1 MLSLAIRDISRV
13 CLAPAKCIATVM
25 KTPLWFPQS
34 FFSRTLWLVLIVVLF
49 SKALTL
55 VYLLMNE
62 DVLVDRQY
70 SHGVALTLRAY
81 WAADESDRQTIADAA
96 GLIRV
101 VGGGVPE
108 GEQHWPYSEIYQRQM
123 QAELGA
129 DTEVRLR
136 VHAPPALWVRA
147 PSLGD
152 GWLKVPL
159 YPHPLRGQK
168 IWSVLGWFL
177 AIGLLST
184 ASAWIFVSQL
194 NRPLKRLVFAARQL
208 GQGRSVRL
216 PVSDTPSEM
225 TEVYRAFNQ
234 MAEDVEQ
241 AGQEREL
248 MLAGVSHDLRTPL
261 TRLRLSLELMPKDN
275 EFMDGMVRDIEDM
288 DAILDQFLAFIRD
301 GRDEE
306 VEEVDLVELVHEVV
320 APYNSPVEQVR
331 LCLESI
337 PPFPLRRVS
346 MKRLL
351 ANLIGNAMHHAGDGV
366 EVAAYVSGD
375 SGAPYVVLSVLDRG
389 MGIDPSELEGIFNPF
404 IRGDRARSGKGTGLG
419 LAIVK
424 RIAAMHGG
432 NVELRNRSGGGLEA
446 RVRLPLGLMLP
457 RDAD

>member
-1 MLSLAIRDISRV
+1 
-13 CLAPAKCIATVM
+13 M

-81 WAADESDRQTIADAA
+81 WAADESNRDQIAEAA
-96 GLIRV
+96 GLIKV
-101 VGGGVPE
+101 VGSGVPA

-136 VHAPPALWVRA
+136 MHAPPALWVRA

-194 NRPLKRLVFAARQL
+194 NQPLKRLVYAARQL

-216 PVSDTPSEM
+216 PISDTPSEM

-241 AGQEREL
+241 AGREREL

-261 TRLRLSLELMPKDN
+261 TRLRLSLELMGAHTDLT
-275 EFMDGMVRDIEDM
+275 DDMVRDIEDM

-301 GRDEE
+301 GRDES
-306 VEEVDLVELVHEVV
+306 VEEVDLSDLVREVA
-320 APYNSPVEQVR
+320 APYNQNQERVHLR
-331 LCLESI
+331 LEPI
-337 PPFPLRRVS
+337 QPFPLRRVS

-351 ANLIGNAMHHAGDGV
+351 NNLIGNALNHAGTDV

-375 SGAPYVVLSVLDRG
+375 TNAPYVVLSVMDRG
-389 MGIDPSELEGIFNPF
+389 AGIDPSELEAIFNPF
-404 IRGDRARSGKGTGLG
+404 TRGDRARGGKGTGLG

-432 NVELRNRSGGGLEA
+432 NVELRNRPDGGLEA
-446 RVRLPLGLMLP
+446 RVRLPLGLLLP

>member
-1 MLSLAIRDISRV
+1 
-13 CLAPAKCIATVM
+13 M

-81 WAADESDRQTIADAA
+81 WAADESNRDQIAEAA
-96 GLIRV
+96 GLIKV
-101 VGGGVPE
+101 VGSGVPA

-136 VHAPPALWVRA
+136 MHAPPALWVRA

-194 NRPLKRLVFAARQL
+194 NQPLKRLVYAARQL

-216 PVSDTPSEM
+216 PISDTPSEM

-241 AGQEREL
+241 AGREREL

-261 TRLRLSLELMPKDN
+261 TRLRLSLELMGNHSELTD
-275 EFMDGMVRDIEDM
+275 DMVRDIEDM

-301 GRDEE
+301 GRDES
-306 VEEVDLVELVHEVV
+306 VEEVDLNDLVQEVA
-320 APYNSPVEQVR
+320 APYNQNEERVHLR
-331 LCLESI
+331 LEPI
-337 PPFPLRRVS
+337 QPFPLRRVS

-351 ANLIGNAMHHAGDGV
+351 NNLIGNALNHAGTDV
-366 EVAAYVSGD
+366 EVAAHLSGD
-375 SGAPYVVLSVLDRG
+375 VNAPYVVLSVMDRG
-389 MGIDPSELEGIFNPF
+389 AGIDPSELEAIFNPF
-404 IRGDRARSGKGTGLG
+404 TRGDRARGGKGTGLG

-432 NVELRNRSGGGLEA
+432 NVELRNRPDGGLEA
-446 RVRLPLGLMLP
+446 RVRLPLGLLLP

>member
-1 MLSLAIRDISRV
+1 
-13 CLAPAKCIATVM
+13 M
-25 KTPLWFPQS
+25 KTPVWFPQS
-34 FFSRTLWLVLIVVLF
+34 FFARTLWLVLVVVLF

-81 WAADESDRQTIADAA
+81 WAADENNRDQIADAA

-123 QAELGA
+123 QAELGE

-147 PSLGD
+147 PSLGA

-184 ASAWIFVSQL
+184 ASAWIFVRQL
-194 NRPLKRLVFAARQL
+194 NQPLKRLVFAARQL
-208 GQGRSVRL
+208 GQGSSVRL

-241 AGQEREL
+241 AGREREL

-261 TRLRLSLELMPKDN
+261 TRLRLSLELMTSDN
-275 EFMDGMVRDIEDM
+275 EFTPDMVRDIEDM

-301 GRDEE
+301 GRDETVE
-306 VEEVDLVELVHEVV
+306 VVDLAALVQEVV
-320 APYNSPVEQVR
+320 APYNQGEEQVR
-331 LCLESI
+331 LCLEPI
-337 PPFPLRRVS
+337 PPFPLRKVS
-346 MKRLL
+346 MKRLMN
-351 ANLIGNAMHHAGDGV
+351 NLIGNALHHAGDGV

-375 SGAPYVVLSVLDRG
+375 NSAPYVVLSVLDRG
-389 MGIDPSELEGIFNPF
+389 AGIDPAELAGIFDPF

-457 RDAD
+457 RDAV

>member
-1 MLSLAIRDISRV
+1 
-13 CLAPAKCIATVM
+13 M

-81 WAADESDRQTIADAA
+81 WAADESNRDQIAEAA

-123 QAELGA
+123 QAELGN

-136 VHAPPALWVRA
+136 VHAPPALWVQA
-147 PSLGD
+147 PSLGP

-184 ASAWIFVSQL
+184 ASAWIFVRQL
-194 NRPLKRLVFAARQL
+194 NQPLKRLVFAARQL

-216 PVSDTPSEM
+216 PISDTPSEM
-225 TEVYRAFNQ
+225 AEVYRSFNQ

-241 AGQEREL
+241 AAREREL

-261 TRLRLSLELMPKDN
+261 TRLRLSLELMSGDSDLS
-275 EFMDGMVRDIEDM
+275 EDMVRDIEDM

-301 GRDEE
+301 GRDETI
-306 VEEVDLVELVHEVV
+306 EEVDLCDLIRHTV
-320 APYNSPVEQVR
+320 AQFNQPEERVR
-331 LCLESI
+331 LCLETI
-337 PPFPLRRVS
+337 PPFPLRRIS
-346 MKRLL
+346 IKRLL
-351 ANLIGNAMHHAGDGV
+351 NNLIGNALHHAGSGV
-366 EVAAYVSGD
+366 EVAAYVAED
-375 SGAPYVVLSVLDRG
+375 SSAPYVVLSVLDRG
-389 MGIDPSELEGIFNPF
+389 TGIDPAELEGIFNPF
-404 IRGDRARSGKGTGLG
+404 TRGDLARSGKGTGLG

-424 RIAAMHGG
+424 RIVLMHGG

-446 RVRLPLGLMLP
+446 RVVLPLNLMLP
-457 RDAD
+457 RDAV